1 MRRWGLFSLSPA
13 TTVVNLLRKTSAPTA
28 IEELRLTL
36 GWEGAVSGAE
46 DQLISQ
52 PEWDQL
58 DALLTGP
65 NYRALKGVTIIF
77 KSQPDTDDRRFI
89 RPTHTA
95 TRVAPRLPAF
105 PRLGCREGIN
115 FEIAYK

>member
-52 PEWDQL
+52 SEWDQL

-65 NYRALKGVTIIF
+65 NYRALKDVTIIF
-77 KSQPDTDDRRFI
+77 KSQYDTDRRFI
-89 RPTHTA
+89 RQTHTTA
-95 TRVAPRLPAF
+95 RVAPKLPAF
-105 PRLGCREGIN
+105 PRLRCREGIN
-115 FEIAYK
+115 VEIAYK